1 VNFLWSGFGTIARE
15 MHLRPPS
22 FDHGT
27 ISGLWAVGLGLYVFL
42 GLLAIGISLGT
53 TVVVALVAIG
63 LIFLYVRLY
72 GEDEL
77 RRPPRS

>member
-1 VNFLWSGFGTIARE
+1 MVPHGLHRQVRSPA

-27 ISGLWAVGLGLYVFL
+27 VSGMWAIGLGLYVFL

-53 TVVVALVAIG
+53 TVVVAVVAIG

-77 RRPPRS
+77 RRPPRG

>member
-1 VNFLWSGFGTIARE
+1 

-27 ISGLWAVGLGLYVFL
+27 TSGIWAIGLGLYVFL
-42 GLLAIGISLGT
+42 GLRAVGVSLGT
-53 TVVVALVAIG
+53 AVVVALVAAG

-72 GEDEL
+72 GEDEIK
-77 RRPPRS
+77 RPPRT

>member
-1 VNFLWSGFGTIARE
+1 

-27 ISGLWAVGLGLYVFL
+27 LSGMWAVGLGLYVFL
-42 GLLAIGISLGT
+42 GLLAIGVSLGT
-53 TVVVALVAIG
+53 TVVVTVVAIA

-77 RRPPRS
+77 GRPPRG

>member
-1 VNFLWSGFGTIARE
+1 
-15 MHLRPPS
+15 MDHLPRPPS

-42 GLLAIGISLGT
+42 GLLAIGVALGT
-53 TVVVALVAIG
+53 SVIVALVATG

-72 GEDEL
+72 GEDEP
-77 RRPPRS
+77 RRPPRR

>member
-1 VNFLWSGFGTIARE
+1 

-27 ISGLWAVGLGLYVFL
+27 VSGMWAVGLGLYVFL
-42 GLLAIGISLGT
+42 GLLAIGIVLGT
-53 TVVVALVAIG
+53 AVVVAVVAIG

-72 GEDEL
+72 GEDEV